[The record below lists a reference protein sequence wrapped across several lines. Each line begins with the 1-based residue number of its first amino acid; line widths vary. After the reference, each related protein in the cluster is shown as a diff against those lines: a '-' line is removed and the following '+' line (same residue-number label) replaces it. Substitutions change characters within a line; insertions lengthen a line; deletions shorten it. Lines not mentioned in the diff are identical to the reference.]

1 MTGQTK
7 LSSTKQNIVEDF
19 ISRVNP
25 YEKITPLH
33 FDLRGYSEFIKANH
47 ISADNVTS
55 DIMNPYE
62 KITPLNFDL

>member
-1 MTGQTK
+1 MTGQTR

-25 YEKITPLH
+25 YEKITPLN
-33 FDLRGYSEFIKANH
+33 FDLRGYSEYIKANN

-55 DIMNPYE
+55 DIM
-62 KITPLNFDL
+62 KKFTK